1 MKEHLFSIVTAN
13 ELLPWL
19 EQQFKN
25 LRMVNGDLA
34 NHKKTLADLLRNRG
48 NNGHSSSEEVI
59 LSTRE
64 VVDRLTANM
73 QEVLKGIDDLG
84 ILVRNIEMGLVDFP
98 AERDGR
104 LIYLCWISG
113 ESTVAFWHETNVGF
127 TDRQPL

>member
-1 MKEHLFSIVTAN
+1 MKEHLYSIETAN
-13 ELLPWL
+13 HLLPWL

-59 LSTRE
+59 LGTRK

-127 TDRQPL
+127 TDRQSL

>member
-1 MKEHLFSIVTAN
+1 MKEHLYSLETAN
-13 ELLPWL
+13 HLLPWL

-64 VVDRLTANM
+64 VVDGLTANM

-127 TDRQPL
+127 TDRQSL

>member
-1 MKEHLFSIVTAN
+1 MKKHLYSIETAN
-13 ELLPWL
+13 HLLPWL

-64 VVDRLTANM
+64 VVDGLTANM

-127 TDRQPL
+127 TDRQSL

>member
-1 MKEHLFSIVTAN
+1 MTEHLYSLETAN
-13 ELLPWL
+13 HLLPWL

-25 LRMVNGDLA
+25 LRMVNEDLA

-59 LSTRE
+59 LRTRE
-64 VVDRLTANM
+64 LVDRLTADM
-73 QEVLKGIDDLG
+73 QEVLKGIDVLG
-84 ILVRNIEMGLVDFP
+84 ILVRDIGMGLVDFP

-113 ESTVAFWHETNVGF
+113 ESTISFWHETNVGF
-127 TDRQPL
+127 TDRQSL

>member
-1 MKEHLFSIVTAN
+1 MKEHLYSIETAN
-13 ELLPWL
+13 HLLPWL

-59 LSTRE
+59 LSTRG
-64 VVDRLTANM
+64 VVDRLNANM

-127 TDRQPL
+127 TDRQSL

>member
-1 MKEHLFSIVTAN
+1 MNEHLYSIETAN
-13 ELLPWL
+13 HLLPWL
-19 EQQFKN
+19 EQQFEN
-25 LRMVNGDLA
+25 LRIVNGDLA

-64 VVDRLTANM
+64 VVDGLTANM

-127 TDRQPL
+127 TDRQSL

>member
-1 MKEHLFSIVTAN
+1 MNEHFFSIETAN

-25 LRMVNGDLA
+25 LRTMNQDLA
-34 NHKKTLADLLRNRG
+34 NHKKTLSDLLRNRG

-64 VVDRLTANM
+64 VVDGLTANM
-73 QEVLKGIDDLG
+73 QEVLKGIDVLG
-84 ILVRNIEMGLVDFP
+84 ILVRDIGMELVDFP

-113 ESTVAFWHETNVGF
+113 ESTISFWHETNVGF
-127 TDRQPL
+127 TDRQSL

>member
-1 MKEHLFSIVTAN
+1 MKEHLYSLETAN
-13 ELLPWL
+13 HLLPWL

-59 LSTRE
+59 LSTRD

>member
-1 MKEHLFSIVTAN
+1 MKEHLYSIETAN
-13 ELLPWL
+13 HLLPWL

-48 NNGHSSSEEVI
+48 NNGHSSREEVI

-127 TDRQPL
+127 TDRQSL

>member
-1 MKEHLFSIVTAN
+1 MKEHLYSIETAN
-13 ELLPWL
+13 HLLPWL

-25 LRMVNGDLA
+25 LRMVNEDLA
-34 NHKKTLADLLRNRG
+34 NHKKTLADFLRNRG

-127 TDRQPL
+127 TDRQSL

>member
-1 MKEHLFSIVTAN
+1 MKEHLYSIETAN
-13 ELLPWL
+13 DLLPWL

-127 TDRQPL
+127 TDRQSL

>member
-1 MKEHLFSIVTAN
+1 MNEHLYSIETAN
-13 ELLPWL
+13 HLLPWL

-48 NNGHSSSEEVI
+48 NNGHSSSEEGI

-64 VVDRLTANM
+64 VVDGLTANM

-127 TDRQPL
+127 TDRQSL

>member
-1 MKEHLFSIVTAN
+1 MKEHLYSIETAN
-13 ELLPWL
+13 HLLPWL
-19 EQQFKN
+19 EQQFEN
-25 LRMVNGDLA
+25 LRIVNGELA

-127 TDRQPL
+127 TDRQSL

>member
-1 MKEHLFSIVTAN
+1 MKEHLYSIETAN
-13 ELLPWL
+13 HLLPWL

-64 VVDRLTANM
+64 VVDGLTANM

-127 TDRQPL
+127 TDRQSL

>member
-1 MKEHLFSIVTAN
+1 MKEQLYSIETAN
-13 ELLPWL
+13 HLLPWL

-34 NHKKTLADLLRNRG
+34 DHKKTLADLLRNRG

-64 VVDRLTANM
+64 VVDGLTANM

-127 TDRQPL
+127 TDRQSL

>member
-1 MKEHLFSIVTAN
+1 MKEHLYSLETAN
-13 ELLPWL
+13 HLLPWL
-19 EQQFKN
+19 EQQFEN
-25 LRMVNGDLA
+25 LRIVNGDLA

-59 LSTRE
+59 LSTRD

-127 TDRQPL
+127 TDRQSL

>member
-1 MKEHLFSIVTAN
+1 MKEHLYSIETAN
-13 ELLPWL
+13 HLLPWL

-98 AERDGR
+98 SERDGR

-127 TDRQPL
+127 TDRQSL

>member
-1 MKEHLFSIVTAN
+1 MKEHLYSLETAN
-13 ELLPWL
+13 HLLPWL

-25 LRMVNGDLA
+25 LRMVNEDLA

-127 TDRQPL
+127 TDRQSL

>member
-1 MKEHLFSIVTAN
+1 MKEHLYSIETAN
-13 ELLPWL
+13 HLLPWL

-59 LSTRE
+59 LGTRE

-127 TDRQPL
+127 TDRQSL

>member
-1 MKEHLFSIVTAN
+1 MKEHLYSIETAN
-13 ELLPWL
+13 HLLPWL

-64 VVDRLTANM
+64 IVDRLTANM
-73 QEVLKGIDDLG
+73 QEILKGIDDLG

-127 TDRQPL
+127 TDRQSL

>member
-1 MKEHLFSIVTAN
+1 MKEHLYSLETAN
-13 ELLPWL
+13 HLLPWL
-19 EQQFKN
+19 EQQFNN

-59 LSTRE
+59 LSTRD

-127 TDRQPL
+127 TDRQSL

>member
-1 MKEHLFSIVTAN
+1 MNEHLYSIETAN
-13 ELLPWL
+13 HLLPWL

-84 ILVRNIEMGLVDFP
+84 ILGRNIEMGLVDFP

-127 TDRQPL
+127 TDRQSL

>member
-1 MKEHLFSIVTAN
+1 MKEHLYSIETAN
-13 ELLPWL
+13 RLLPWL

-84 ILVRNIEMGLVDFP
+84 ILGRNIEMGLVDFP

-127 TDRQPL
+127 TDRQSL

>member
-1 MKEHLFSIVTAN
+1 MKEHFFSIETAN

>member
-1 MKEHLFSIVTAN
+1 MKEHLYSIETAN
-13 ELLPWL
+13 HLLPWL

-25 LRMVNGDLA
+25 LRMVNEDLA

-127 TDRQPL
+127 TDRQSL

>member
-1 MKEHLFSIVTAN
+1 MKEHLYSLETAN
-13 ELLPWL
+13 HLLPWL

-48 NNGHSSSEEVI
+48 NNGNSSSEEVI
-59 LSTRE
+59 LSTRD

-98 AERDGR
+98 AERDER

-127 TDRQPL
+127 TDRQSL

>member
-1 MKEHLFSIVTAN
+1 MNEHLYSIETAN
-13 ELLPWL
+13 HLLPWL

-59 LSTRE
+59 LSTRG

-127 TDRQPL
+127 TDRQSL

>member
-1 MKEHLFSIVTAN
+1 MKEHLYSIETAN
-13 ELLPWL
+13 HLLPWL

-34 NHKKTLADLLRNRG
+34 NRKKTLADLLRNRG

-64 VVDRLTANM
+64 VGDRLTANM

-127 TDRQPL
+127 TDRQSL

>member
-1 MKEHLFSIVTAN
+1 MKEHLYSLETAN
-13 ELLPWL
+13 HLLPWL

-25 LRMVNGDLA
+25 LRMVNEDLA

-59 LSTRE
+59 LSTRD

-127 TDRQPL
+127 TDRQSL

>member
-1 MKEHLFSIVTAN
+1 MKEHLYSIETAN
-13 ELLPWL
+13 HLLPWL

-64 VVDRLTANM
+64 VVDRLNANM

-127 TDRQPL
+127 TDRQSL

>member
-1 MKEHLFSIVTAN
+1 MKEHLYSIETAN
-13 ELLPWL
+13 DLLPWL

-25 LRMVNGDLA
+25 LRMVKGDLA

-127 TDRQPL
+127 TDRQSL

>member
-25 LRMVNGDLA
+25 LRTMNQELA
-34 NHKKTLADLLRNRG
+34 NHKKTLSDLLRNRG

-64 VVDRLTANM
+64 VVDGLTANM

>member
-1 MKEHLFSIVTAN
+1 MKEHLYSIETAN
-13 ELLPWL
+13 HLLPWL

>member
-1 MKEHLFSIVTAN
+1 MKEHLYSLETAN
-13 ELLPWL
+13 HLLPWL

-59 LSTRE
+59 LGTRE

-127 TDRQPL
+127 TDRQSL

>member
-1 MKEHLFSIVTAN
+1 MNEHLYSIETAN
-13 ELLPWL
+13 HLLPWL

-25 LRMVNGDLA
+25 LRMVNGDLS

-64 VVDRLTANM
+64 VVDGLTANM

-113 ESTVAFWHETNVGF
+113 ESTVAFWNETNVGF
-127 TDRQPL
+127 TDRQSL

>member
-1 MKEHLFSIVTAN
+1 MNEHLYSIETAN
-13 ELLPWL
+13 HLLPWL

-64 VVDRLTANM
+64 VVDGLTANM

-127 TDRQPL
+127 TDRQSL

>member
-1 MKEHLFSIVTAN
+1 MKEHLYSLETAN
-13 ELLPWL
+13 HLLPWL

-59 LSTRE
+59 LRTRE
-64 VVDRLTANM
+64 VVDRLNANM

>member
-1 MKEHLFSIVTAN
+1 MKEHLYSIETAN
-13 ELLPWL
+13 HLLPWL

-64 VVDRLTANM
+64 VVDRLNANM

-98 AERDGR
+98 SERDGR

-127 TDRQPL
+127 TDRQSL

>member
-1 MKEHLFSIVTAN
+1 MKEHLYSIETAN
-13 ELLPWL
+13 HLLPWL

-25 LRMVNGDLA
+25 LRMVNGDLD

-127 TDRQPL
+127 TDRQSL

>member
-1 MKEHLFSIVTAN
+1 MNEHLYSIETAN
-13 ELLPWL
+13 HLLPWL

-59 LSTRE
+59 LGTRE

-127 TDRQPL
+127 TDRQSL